1 MFKTYFSFSG
11 PIDLVKK
18 LFETTDKKKNNEQEI
33 KNSWSNIKDEIK
45 RMSKEEIKN
54 EKPDDIL
61 GIINKIF
68 YFNKEI
74 QKQRVSGLKILTP
87 KQMLSR
93 LPISLVQSNAG
104 NNSEKLKN
112 EIRQILYSLYR
123 SKKLTKQ
130 LYKSLVDII

>member
-123 SKKLTKQ
+123 
-130 LYKSLVDII
+130 